1 MSWQGMAD
9 RAARAI
15 LRTFNE
21 NPVSEV
27 WFLVGGDPLDSH
39 PIEQAIFD
47 KAYIEQDPRTQAV
60 VSSHN
65 PTLGVRL
72 QDLPRYPTPAD
83 LIQVR
88 GKLYTIDDVI
98 EDGVTAAVLILREA

>member
-1 MSWQGMAD
+1 MAD

-15 LRTFNE
+15 LRVFDE
-21 NPVSEV
+21 NPVGGV
-27 WFLVGGDPLDSH
+27 FFLLDGDINAAYG
-39 PIEQAIFD
+39 IEQAIFD
-47 KAYIEQDPRTQAV
+47 KAYIEQDPQTNAV

-83 LIQVR
+83 MIQVR
-88 GKLYTIDDVI
+88 GKLYVVDDVI
-98 EDGVTAAVLILREA
+98 EDGVTAATLILREV

>member
-9 RAARAI
+9 RAAGHI
-15 LRTFNE
+15 LRTFDE

-27 WFLVGGDPLDSH
+27 WFLVDGNPDDKH
-39 PIEQAIFD
+39 RIEQAVFD
-47 KAYIEQDPRTQAV
+47 NAYIEQDPHTNAV

-72 QDLPRYPTPAD
+72 LDLPRLPTPAD
-83 LIQVR
+83 MIQVR
-88 GKLYTIDDVI
+88 GKLYTVDDVI

>member
-15 LRTFNE
+15 LRVFDE

-27 WFLVGGDPLDSH
+27 WFLVDGNPADSH
-39 PIEQAIFD
+39 RIEQAVFD
-47 KAYIEQDPRTQAV
+47 QAYIEQNPHTNAV

-72 QDLPRYPTPAD
+72 QDLPRLPTPTD
-83 LIQVR
+83 QIQVR
-88 GKLYTIDDVI
+88 GSCTPSTTL
-98 EDGVTAAVLILREA
+98 